1 MDEKDK
7 YDVFDKS
14 KVGTYPLCVFT
25 GGGKRYDRILEY
37 RVWIKNKDGELSM
50 ESFGD
55 YNDALKDD
63 KYADGIYSHFVALV
77 EQDWFYDKDD
87 NKIDEKRITEWKP
100 DWL

>member
-14 KVGTYPLCVFT
+14 KVGTYSPCAFT

-37 RVWIKNKDGELSM
+37 RVWTKDNNGELSM
-50 ESFGD
+50 DSFDD
-55 YNDALKDD
+55 YNDALNFY
-63 KYADGIYSHFVALV
+63 KYADGIYSHFVVLV
-77 EQDWFYDKDD
+77 EQDWYYDKDN

>member
-14 KVGTYPLCVFT
+14 KVGTYSMGAFA

-37 RVWIKNKDGELSM
+37 RVWIKNKNGELSM
-50 ESFGD
+50 DSFDD
-55 YNDALKDD
+55 YNDALNFY
-63 KYADGIYSHFVALV
+63 KYDDGIYSHFVVLV
-77 EQDWFYDKDD
+77 EQDWYYDKDN
-87 NKIDEKRITEWKP
+87 NKINKTRLTEWEP